1 MRESDTAQNTLRDI
15 DIIAQPPFG
24 SGSPFDPKKRS
35 QFHWRVA
42 CLCPLDHSR
51 LKALAVAGS
60 FSEILESIAKSAQV
74 LCVHKQRAMT
84 SLRSHGLVVTIRV
97 PPDIFSSDNRV
108 LCRRQKQTRRTGRK
122 VERDRCHYRS
132 NASGQMPH

>member
-42 CLCPLDHSR
+42 WLCPLDHSR

-74 LCVHKQRAMT
+74 LCVHKQACDDIAAFARTCRNDTRA
-84 SLRSHGLVVTIRV
+84 
-97 PPDIFSSDNRV
+97 
-108 LCRRQKQTRRTGRK
+108 TR
-122 VERDRCHYRS
+122 HF
-132 NASGQMPH
+132 